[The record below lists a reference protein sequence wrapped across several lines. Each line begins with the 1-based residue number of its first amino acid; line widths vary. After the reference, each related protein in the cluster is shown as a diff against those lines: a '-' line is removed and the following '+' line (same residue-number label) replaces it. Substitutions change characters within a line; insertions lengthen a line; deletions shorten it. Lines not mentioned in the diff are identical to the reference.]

1 MVFRLPKKLILIG
14 GLAAALIAV
23 VTVAVIGA
31 TNVYAQGPTPTQ
43 PAPLGQG
50 HGPGDGKHGPMG
62 GPAFEAAAQTL
73 GMTTDELTAALKQ
86 GKTLEQV
93 AQDKGVDFAT
103 VQAAMQKARDTEMR
117 QRIQQALEAGTITQ
131 DHADW
136 LLEGLDKGYLNGPG
150 GFGFG
155 IGGPHERGPGAAPAA
170 QPTPTSGQ

>member
-1 MVFRLPKKLILIG
+1 MKYKKLILIG
-14 GLAAALIAV
+14 GLVAAFVAV

-43 PAPLGQG
+43 PSPQGQG
-50 HGPGDGKHGPMG
+50 RGPGDGRHGPMG
-62 GPAFEAAAQTL
+62 GPAFEAAAQAL
-73 GMTTDELTAALKQ
+73 GMTTDELTAALKD

-93 AQDKGVDFAT
+93 AQDKGVDFVT

-117 QRIQQALEAGTITQ
+117 QWIQQALTDGKITQ

-155 IGGPHERGPGAAPAA
+155 FGDRHGPGPGTPPEA